1 MIRVL
6 LVDDHIAL
14 RAGLMAVLHAEPG
27 IVPLDAASSEDDLW
41 PALQRTRPDV
51 VLLDYHLPGR
61 DGLSL
66 CRQVKPTMPPPR
78 VLLYSAYADASLAI
92 PSVLAGADG
101 LVHKGAPATELY
113 EALRLVCKGRRVLP
127 PLSRELL
134 ADASQRLDDEDLP
147 VLGMVLDETP
157 RGEIAAALRI
167 EPPALDARIERMIA
181 RLRVEVPS
189 RADIERRTPAGW

>member
-14 RAGLMAVLHAEPG
+14 RAGLTAVLDAEPG
-27 IVPLDAASSEDDLW
+27 IVPLDAATSEDDLW
-41 PALQRTRPDV
+41 PALRRTRPDV

-61 DGLSL
+61 DGVAL
-66 CRQVKPTMPPPR
+66 CRQVKRTLPPPK

-92 PSVLAGADG
+92 PALLAGADG
-101 LVHKGAPATELY
+101 VVHKGAPAGELY
-113 EALRLVCKGRRVLP
+113 EALRLVAKGRRVLP

-134 ADASQRLDDEDLP
+134 SGAGARLDPEDLP

-157 RGEIAAALRI
+157 RGEVARTLRL
-167 EPPALDARIERMIA
+167 EPASLDARIDRMLD

-189 RADIERRTPAGW
+189 GADV

>member
-6 LVDDHIAL
+6 VVDDHIAL
-14 RAGLMAVLHAEPG
+14 RAGLMAVLQAEPG
-27 IVPLDAASSEDDLW
+27 IVPLGAASGEEDLW
-41 PALQRTRPDV
+41 PALRRTRPDV

-66 CRQVKPTMPPPR
+66 CRLVKRTLPPPR
-78 VLLYSAYADASLAI
+78 VLLYSAYADAALVI
-92 PSVLAGADG
+92 PAVLAGADG
-101 LVHKGAPATELY
+101 LVHKGAPAAELY

-134 ADASQRLDDEDLP
+134 GDASRRLHDEDLP

-157 RGEIAAALRI
+157 RGDIAAALRI
-167 EPPALDARIERMIA
+167 GPPALDDRIERMIN

-189 RADIERRTPAGW
+189 GADA

>member
-1 MIRVL
+1 VIRVL

-14 RAGLMAVLHAEPG
+14 RAGLVAVLDAEPG
-27 IVPLDAASSEDDLW
+27 IVPLDAASSEADLW
-41 PALQRTRPDV
+41 PALRRTRPDV

-61 DGLSL
+61 DGLAL
-66 CRQVKPTMPPPR
+66 CRQVKRTLPPPK

-92 PSVLAGADG
+92 PAVLAGADG
-101 LVHKGAPATELY
+101 VVHKGAPAHELY
-113 EALRLVCKGRRVLP
+113 EALRLVAKGRRVLP

-134 ADASQRLDDEDLP
+134 DGAAARLDPADLP

-157 RGEIAAALRI
+157 RGDIARTLRI
-167 EPPALDARIERMIA
+167 DPPALDARIERMLD

-189 RADIERRTPAGW
+189 AAEG

>member
-6 LVDDHIAL
+6 PVDDHIAL
-14 RAGLMAVLHAEPG
+14 RAGLMAVLDAEPG

-41 PALQRTRPDV
+41 PVLRRTRPDV

-61 DGLSL
+61 DGLTL
-66 CRQVKPTMPPPR
+66 CRLVKRTLPPPR

-92 PSVLAGADG
+92 PAVLAGADG
-101 LVHKGAPATELY
+101 LVHKSAPAGELY
-113 EALRLVCKGRRVLP
+113 DALRLVARGRRVLP
-127 PLSRELL
+127 DLSRELL
-134 ADASQRLDDEDLP
+134 DAAARRLHPADLP

-157 RGEIAAALRI
+157 RDEIARTLRLDAA
-167 EPPALDARIERMIA
+167 ALDARIERMLD

-189 RADIERRTPAGW
+189 GAES